1 MRIGESCL
9 QMIIEGRG
17 VDEILKGKK
26 GKETRGGGER
36 RGEGRTQ
43 EQPVLLKTLQN
54 ELCFFLT
61 PLSLIVSSLF
71 ENIPFHVLKAFGE
84 YSLPDTIS
92 NPSGSGHGLRPTH
105 QWIDINGWYL
115 GTLGFL
121 QPCRCLTRKHM
132 WRGAKDTPGF
142 RSWCFLP

>member
-1 MRIGESCL
+1 MWNHGPGKEELEMCIGESCL

-54 ELCFFLT
+54 ELCFFK
-61 PLSLIVSSLF
+61 P
-71 ENIPFHVLKAFGE
+71 P
-84 YSLPDTIS
+84 
-92 NPSGSGHGLRPTH
+92 
-105 QWIDINGWYL
+105 
-115 GTLGFL
+115 
-121 QPCRCLTRKHM
+121 
-132 WRGAKDTPGF
+132 
-142 RSWCFLP
+142 